1 LPAKNGIDFIAMKYV
16 PGEALNQL
24 IQRKGLPLSES
35 LKYAIVWQ
43 PERAA
48 RRTELLSGIS
58 PSEL

>member
-1 LPAKNGIDFIAMKYV
+1 LPAKNGIDFIAMEYV

-24 IQRKGLPLSES
+24 IQRKCLPLSES

-48 RRTELLSGIS
+48 RRTELLPRIS